1 MFKRAILVC
10 NGSLTTKEF
19 YSIVTK
25 DDFIVAV
32 DGGANK
38 LLKTKFVPNIIIG
51 DMDSINST
59 AKKKYSKV
67 TKICFPRE
75 KDLLDLELAI
85 NYCIEQK
92 FSEIVIL
99 GAFGSRHDMSLT
111 NVFLLS
117 QIPENINAKIVN
129 GSQEI
134 FLIRK
139 NELVLSGIPGEKIS
153 IFPIKGDAKGI
164 TLEGFK
170 YCVQNYDLRF
180 GIGFGLSNEFKNKKA
195 RISFKDG
202 MLLCVHFHKWF

>member
-1 MFKRAILVC
+1 
-10 NGSLTTKEF
+10 
-19 YSIVTK
+19 
-25 DDFIVAV
+25 
-32 DGGANK
+32 
-38 LLKTKFVPNIIIG
+38 
-51 DMDSINST
+51 MDSINST

-67 TKICFPRE
+67 MQISFPRE

-85 NYCIEQK
+85 KYCIEQK
-92 FSEIVIL
+92 FSEIIIL
-99 GAFGSRHDMSLT
+99 GALGSRYDMSLT

-139 NELVLSGIPGEKIS
+139 KEFILSGIPGEKVS

-170 YCVQNYDLRF
+170 YCVENYDLRF
-180 GIGFGLSNEFKNKKA
+180 GIGLGLSNEFKSKKA